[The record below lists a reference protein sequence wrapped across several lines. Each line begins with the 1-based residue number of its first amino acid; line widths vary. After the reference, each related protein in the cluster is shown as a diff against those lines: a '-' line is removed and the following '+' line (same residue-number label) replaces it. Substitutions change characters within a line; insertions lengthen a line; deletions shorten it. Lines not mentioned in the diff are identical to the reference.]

1 MPPRNLLAGEYAVL
15 ALLRIEPMYGYQMA
29 HYFEDGDL
37 GEVCPIEQSLLYTY
51 LRNVQAR
58 GLVAWTEVRAGLRPP
73 RKLFE
78 LTPDALTLIDGWLRA
93 PVERMREVRLELL
106 VKLYVLGRTD
116 PAAARELLRR
126 QIDVCEAY
134 QLRVTARAAAL
145 SGFSRLVAESKA
157 SAAEATAGW
166 LRRYA
171 AELDAANA
179 HARPG
184 AQ

>member
-1 MPPRNLLAGEYAVL
+1 VPPRNLLAGEYAVL
-15 ALLRIEPMYGYQMA
+15 ALLRLEPMYGYQMA

-37 GEVCPIEQSLLYTY
+37 ADVCPIEQSLLYTY

-78 LTPDALTLIDGWLRA
+78 LAPHAVTLIDNWLRT

-106 VKLYVLGRTD
+106 IKIYVLARSD
-116 PAAARELLRR
+116 PGALNQLLRS
-126 QIDVCEAY
+126 QVDVCEAY
-134 QLRVTARAAAL
+134 QLRVAARAAAL
-145 SGFSRLVAESKA
+145 DGFARLVAESKA
-157 SAAEATAGW
+157 SAAESTAGW

-171 AELDAANA
+171 IELRSSSQTAK
-179 HARPG
+179 RTSP
-184 AQ
+184 